1 MSEEA
6 TKLADKLLSEGERT
20 LAFFRALSAHDW
32 TRHVY
37 ADGAHWTVRQAFEHL
52 ALSER
57 SMLRLCEGLIAGGRG
72 APEDFDI
79 DRFNREH
86 TDRLGASPV
95 QELLEIFSG
104 TRQATAA
111 FARGLDDDQLALRG
125 RHPAMGDSSLAE
137 ILKMIYLHNTMH
149 VRDIKKLL
157 A

>member
-20 LAFFRALSAHDW
+20 LVFFRALTAHDW
-32 TRHVY
+32 ARHVY

-57 SMLRLCEGLIAGGRG
+57 SMLRLCEGLLAGGKG

-86 TDRLGASPV
+86 TTEGCPSRNAD
-95 QELLEIFSG
+95 IF
-104 TRQATAA
+104 
-111 FARGLDDDQLALRG
+111 
-125 RHPAMGDSSLAE
+125 RHPPGDHR
-137 ILKMIYLHNTMH
+137 I
-149 VRDIKKLL
+149 RPRPR
-157 A
+157 